1 MNTLSFQQKFFHL
14 VQPIKNSSCQKL
26 EEKKVVDAFESRGQ
40 IICMRKKERRELAKD
55 RRE

>member
-1 MNTLSFQQKFFHL
+1 MNTLSFQQKFFHF

-40 IICMRKKERRELAKD
+40 IICMRKKERRGLAKD
-55 RRE
+55 REE